1 MIIKIKKG
9 EAAKMETK
17 QAIEIMLKTAGAKKQ
32 DIAKFL
38 NIAVPSF
45 TLWLQKL
52 NQIERLIKIC
62 KYCQCDI
69 IITDHKNINITLT
82 SSDNEK

>member
-1 MIIKIKKG
+1 
-9 EAAKMETK
+9 METK
-17 QAIEIMLKTAGAKKQ
+17 KAIEIMLKTAGAKKQ
-32 DIAKFL
+32 DIALFL
-38 NIAVPSF
+38 NIATPSF

-52 NQIERLIKIC
+52 NQVERLIKIC

-82 SSDNEK
+82 SNNNEK

>member
-1 MIIKIKKG
+1 
-9 EAAKMETK
+9 METK
-17 QAIEIMLKTAGAKKQ
+17 KAIEIMLKTAGAKKQ

-38 NIAVPSF
+38 NIAIPSF

-82 SSDNEK
+82 SSNNNEK

>member
-1 MIIKIKKG
+1 
-9 EAAKMETK
+9 METK

-38 NIAVPSF
+38 NIAIPSF

-52 NQIERLIKIC
+52 NQVERLIKIC
-62 KYCQCDI
+62 NHCQCDI
-69 IITDHKNINITLT
+69 IITDHKNINIVLT
-82 SSDNEK
+82 PGNNKKE

>member
-1 MIIKIKKG
+1 MIIKIKI
-9 EAAKMETK
+9 EEVVKMETK

-38 NIAVPSF
+38 NIAIPSF

-62 KYCQCDI
+62 KYCNCDI
-69 IITDHKNINITLT
+69 IITDHKNINIMLT
-82 SSDNEK
+82 SNNNEK

>member
-1 MIIKIKKG
+1 
-9 EAAKMETK
+9 METK
-17 QAIEIMLKTAGAKKQ
+17 KALEVIFTAAGKKKQ

-38 NIAVPSF
+38 NIAIPSF

-62 KYCQCDI
+62 NYCQCDI
-69 IITDHKNINITLT
+69 IITDHKNINIVLT
-82 SSDNEK
+82 PGNNKNK

>member
-1 MIIKIKKG
+1 
-9 EAAKMETK
+9 METK
-17 QAIEIMLKTAGAKKQ
+17 KAIEIMLKTAGAKKQ

-38 NIAVPSF
+38 TIATPSF
-45 TLWLQKL
+45 TLWLQRL

-62 KYCQCDI
+62 KYCQCDL

-82 SSDNEK
+82 SNEK

>member
-1 MIIKIKKG
+1 
-9 EAAKMETK
+9 METK

-38 NIAVPSF
+38 NIAIPSF

-52 NQIERLIKIC
+52 NQVERLIKIC
-62 KYCQCDI
+62 NYCQCDL

-82 SSDNEK
+82 NSKNSSSQ

>member
-1 MIIKIKKG
+1 
-9 EAAKMETK
+9 METK
-17 QAIEIMLKTAGAKKQ
+17 QAIEIMLKNAGAKKQ

-38 NIAVPSF
+38 NIAIPSF